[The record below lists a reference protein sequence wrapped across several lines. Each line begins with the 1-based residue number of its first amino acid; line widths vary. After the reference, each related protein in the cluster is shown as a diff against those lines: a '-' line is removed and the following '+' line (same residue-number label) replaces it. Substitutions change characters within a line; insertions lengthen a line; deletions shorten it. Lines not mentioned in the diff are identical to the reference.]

1 MDLNDEELAKKILQS
16 ASGSNVQKEQSTETV
31 QTPQVNTGIKE
42 NDSVDNDIP
51 TDSLISD
58 EDEELLKFLEKTRP
72 KIYVCGTGGSGCNTL
87 TRMMQLGIEGVKF
100 TALNTDVRHLVKIKA
115 DKKILI
121 GKNTTKGLGAGSN
134 PSVGEQA
141 AKESAEEIK
150 EVLKEG
156 SMIFVTCGLGGG
168 TGTGSAHVIAES
180 AKSAGALTIAVVTLP
195 FASEG
200 RVRMQNALEGLDKL
214 KKHADTVIVIPNDK
228 LLSIAPELPLDTAFK
243 VCDEV
248 LAGSVKS
255 IAELITKAGLVNL
268 DFADLKTI
276 LSGAGCAVVGVGEA
290 SVDAKSDQ
298 RAMIAVDMAL
308 NSPLLDVDISTAHR
322 ALVNVIGGED
332 MTLKEAELIVA
343 EVAKRIDP
351 TAHIIWGARVEKSTK
366 KSAIKVLVVIAGT
379 KFPKFEIES
388 PHGGAQA
395 AVEQLDLDLI
405 S

>member
-1 MDLNDEELAKKILQS
+1 VLWLDLNDEELAKRILQNAQNKQQHS
-16 ASGSNVQKEQSTETV
+16 TINQYGEEKNSNL
-31 QTPQVNTGIKE
+31 
-42 NDSVDNDIP
+42 DNELP

-121 GKNTTKGLGAGSN
+121 GKSTTKGLGAGSN

-156 SMIFVTCGLGGG
+156 SMVFVTCGLGGG
-168 TGTGSAHVIAES
+168 TGTGSAHVIAEA
-180 AKSAGALTIAVVTLP
+180 AKSSGALTIAVVTLP
-195 FASEG
+195 FTSEG
-200 RVRMQNALEGLDKL
+200 RVRMQNALDGLDKL
-214 KKHADTVIVIPNDK
+214 KKNADTVIVIPNDK

-290 SVDAKSDQ
+290 SVDAKSEQ

-351 TAHIIWGARVEKSTK
+351 TAHIIWGARVEKTTK

-379 KFPKFEIES
+379 KFPKFEVDGTK
-388 PHGGAQA
+388 GGAQA